1 MIQIGASSA
10 TIDTPVEHLMA
21 CHRRIEQ
28 RLDTL
33 ARAAEHLESNRAAA
47 LEGIARSLEFLNSS
61 GALHTEDEE
70 NSFFPRL
77 RAKLSPDQIGFLDS
91 LEQQHGEAES
101 ILARLKLL
109 VDRAVG
115 ENPVPP
121 ALVEEYR
128 DCAEQLRS
136 LYRAHIQSEDE
147 ILTAMARQSLSE
159 PELTQISGEMRQRR
173 KTAGKL

>member
-33 ARAAEHLESNRAAA
+33 ARAADHLESDRAAA
-47 LEGIARSLEFLNSS
+47 LQAIAKSLEFLDSS

-77 RAKLSPDQIGFLDS
+77 RARVSAEQTAFLDS
-91 LEQQHGEAES
+91 LEEQHQDAES
-101 ILARLKLL
+101 ILSRLKQV
-109 VDRAVG
+109 VDRAASRSG
-115 ENPVPP
+115 VP
-121 ALVEEYR
+121 AELVQQYR
-128 DCAEQLRS
+128 DCADQLRS
-136 LYRAHIQSEDE
+136 LYREHIRREDE
-147 ILTAMARQSLSE
+147 ILTAMAKQALTDSE
-159 PELTQISGEMRQRR
+159 LAEISGEMRQRR
-173 KTAGKL
+173 KARGIL